1 MDYTILIILGI
12 SLFVYTLSYIFTKTR
27 YLSFPDH
34 RRIWNYLLLFSFIL
48 AGGTGIL
55 MAITDALEFPLSGK
69 STWKDYHVRF
79 GTVWFVIAFFHFI
92 WHLKYFKKA
101 GQKILGIK

>member
-12 SLFVYTLSYIFTKTR
+12 SLVAYTISYIFTKSR
-27 YLSFPDH
+27 YFSFPDH
-34 RRIWNYLLLFSFIL
+34 RRNWNYLLLFSFVL

-55 MAITDALEFPLSGK
+55 MALTEALEINLAGEAI
-69 STWKDYHVRF
+69 WKENHVRF
-79 GTVWFVIAFFHFI
+79 GVVWFIIALFHLI

-101 GQKILGIK
+101 GQKMWGI

>member
-1 MDYTILIILGI
+1 MDYTIFIILGI
-12 SLFVYTLSYIFTKTR
+12 SLVVYTISYTFTKSR
-27 YLSFPDH
+27 YFSFPDH

-55 MAITDALEFPLSGK
+55 MALTDALDINLAGK
-69 STWKDYHVRF
+69 AIWKENHVRF
-79 GTVWFVIAFFHFI
+79 GLVWFVIALFHFI

-101 GQKILGIK
+101 GQKILGI